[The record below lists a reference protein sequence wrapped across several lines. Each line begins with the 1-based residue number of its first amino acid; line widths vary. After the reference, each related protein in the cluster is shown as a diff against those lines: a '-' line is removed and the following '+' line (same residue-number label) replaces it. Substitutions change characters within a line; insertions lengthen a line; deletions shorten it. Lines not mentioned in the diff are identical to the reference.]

1 MRVGT
6 MELKADRSFVVIRRR
21 RRRRVVRFSERGRE
35 QSI

>member
-21 RRRRVVRFSERGRE
+21 RRQVVRFAERGRE